1 MLGSGEIKIE
11 CYPCRV
17 PCPSVQ
23 LWQGIVA
30 AGYGNGQVCLYD
42 ASTGALHIQINAHAR
57 TISALDLAPEVGK
70 VSVLH
75 PYVPFL
81 VLRYTAQACPCTQCN
96 SIPRYLD

>member
-1 MLGSGEIKIE
+1 MLGSGETKTE
-11 CYPCRV
+11 HCPCRV

-30 AGYGNGQVCLYD
+30 AGYGNGQVRLYD
-42 ASTGALHIQINAHAR
+42 AGTGALHIQISAHAR

-70 VSVLH
+70 VSLLH

-81 VLRYTAQACPCTQCN
+81 VLGYTA
-96 SIPRYLD
+96 